1 MKIKPDFF
9 SGRRRLLIVTKHQ
22 KEAVIAPILEK
33 ELGVTCFVSKNFDTD
48 SLGTF
53 SGEIARKDDALTT
66 LRKKC
71 LEGMQSEGFDLA
83 VATEGSFGNHPTV
96 FFAPAND
103 ELIML
108 VDQKYNLEIVERIL
122 SMDTNFDSSEIH
134 TKEELNTFLDKV
146 QFPSHAVIMKNASEN
161 WTKIYKGITDYD
173 SVENIYNEIVF
184 SNNSC
189 FIETDMRAMYNPT
202 RNKIIKDVC
211 LKLIKKVQSVCPE
224 CLFPGFC
231 VVGAEAGLLCSSCAM
246 PTRSTSAHIYECQHC
261 NYETKV
267 LYPNGKKTE
276 DPMYCDFC
284 NP

>member
-1 MKIKPDFF
+1 MKTKPDFF
-9 SGRRRLLIVTKHQ
+9 SGRRLLIVTKHE
-22 KEAVIAPILEK
+22 KEAVIAPLLE
-33 ELGVTCFVSKNFDTD
+33 EALGVTCFVTKDFDTD

-71 LEGMQSEGFDLA
+71 WEGMQAEGFDLA

-108 VDQKYNLEIVERIL
+108 VDQKHNLEIIDRVL
-122 SMDTNFDSSEIH
+122 SMETNFDSSELH
-134 TKEELNTFLDKV
+134 SRDELKAFLDKV
-146 QFPSHAVIMKNASEN
+146 QFPSHGVILKNAAEN

-173 SVENIYNEIVF
+173 SVETKFDEIIA
-184 SNNSC
+184 SSNSC

-202 RNKIIKDVC
+202 RMKIINDVC
-211 LKLIKKVQSVCPE
+211 VRLINKLHSVCPE
-224 CLFPGFC
+224 CLYPGFG
-231 VVGAEAGLLCSSCAM
+231 VVGAEAGLLCSSCSM
-246 PTRSTSAHIYECQHC
+246 PTRSTSAHIYQCQHC
-261 NYETKV
+261 NYESKV